1 MMVCRSSKDVW
12 HDVYSKS
19 RYFVSS
25 YLNSYPE
32 RAMVKLQRGQSIKTE
47 LNGFWFNGRVDT
59 VDASMARI
67 CFASEKRFEWIY
79 RGSTRF
85 RHLYDLLAN
94 AEARK
99 KQGNRRP
106 TRPIHNMS
114 LVHKKKNAPYVE
126 YTGGNAE
133 VCPPA
138 PPSPS
143 LLTSQSSQVILKWSL
158 VPVDVIFKIN
168 SHFRME
174 SELSQKRALPKF
186 LNHLPHSQRRDVRQI
201 PVKLTT

>member
-32 RAMVKLQRGQSIKTE
+32 RAMVKLQRGQTIKTE
-47 LNGFWFNGRVDT
+47 LNGYWFNGRVDT

-67 CFASEKRFEWIY
+67 YFASEKRFEWIY

-94 AEARK
+94 EEARK
-99 KQGNRRP
+99 KQGDRRP

-114 LVHKKKNAPYVE
+114 VVHKKKNAPYVE
-126 YTGGNAE
+126 YTGGN
-133 VCPPA
+133 VDDSIDSSTA

-143 LLTSQSSQVILKWSL
+143 SLLKSQSSEVILKS
-158 VPVDVIFKIN
+158 
-168 SHFRME
+168 SHDTLSMLI
-174 SELSQKRALPKF
+174 SELFSF
-186 LNHLPHSQRRDVRQI
+186 LVWGSICR
-201 PVKLTT
+201 